1 MKATASD
8 LVRAIHHLPR
18 NRTYH
23 YVSGKTRTQ
32 LLIHSVDLPEGPI
45 YIKRF
50 DPAKGET
57 ADRAKVE
64 TISANMLWRI
74 ANALIPGNPINFDR
88 VLGGSY
94 NTRSALEAL
103 LAHTPQ
109 FYSCTPGRIEI
120 VASSTDVKRGH
131 KHLVWRPDLPHEE
144 GVMMPINT
152 DIVISE
158 APSVELVYDSL
169 TLPDANR
176 DMDIEVRR
184 RHAQIQI
191 ALIMIGQQLGFRTW
205 IAQNDKGIIYKE
217 KRLGEME
224 GVISAIRDERLLTAY
239 GEAAEAAA
247 FIDCIWFRN
256 SRFMPAVIEIEHS
269 TGVTS
274 GLNRMLTFKN
284 ALPPIQTRWVVV
296 APDEDRAKVIEEAN
310 VPQFREMRAQYFQY
324 SAVEELYSLCQRR
337 RLKGIN
343 DDFLDCFMENCVA
356 A

>member
-1 MKATASD
+1 
-8 LVRAIHHLPR
+8 
-18 NRTYH
+18 
-23 YVSGKTRTQ
+23 
-32 LLIHSVDLPEGPI
+32 LPEGPI
-45 YIKRF
+45 YIRRF

-57 ADRAKVE
+57 AERAVVE
-64 TISANMLWRI
+64 TISTNMLWRI

-109 FYSCTPGRIEI
+109 FYSCSPGRIEI

-131 KHLVWRPDLPHEE
+131 KHLVWRPDLPHEQ
-144 GVMMPINT
+144 GVMRSIDT

-158 APSVELVYDSL
+158 VPSVELVYDSL

-176 DMDIEVRR
+176 DMNIETRR

-191 ALIMIGQQLGFRTW
+191 ALIMIGQQLGFRIW

-217 KRLGEME
+217 KRLGEMD
-224 GVISAIRDERLLTAY
+224 GVIPAIRDERLLTAY
-239 GEAAEAAA
+239 GDAAEAAT

-296 APDEDRAKVIEEAN
+296 APDEDRAKVLEEAN
-310 VPQFREMRAQYFQY
+310 LPQFREMRTQYFRY

-337 RLKGIN
+337 RLKGVN